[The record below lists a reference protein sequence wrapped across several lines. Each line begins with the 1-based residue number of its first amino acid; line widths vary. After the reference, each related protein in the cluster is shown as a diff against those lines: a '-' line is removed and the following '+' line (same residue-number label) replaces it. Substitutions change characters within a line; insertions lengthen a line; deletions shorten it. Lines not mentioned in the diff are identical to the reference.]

1 MHWSHSADSSRGGA
15 GSAKERRSLIAC
27 SASTHSVPLSTRR
40 QTEHAVRRFAITWS
54 RIAIARLAVVIWVA
68 YFALSGAGLGLKIL
82 PLSLV
87 ANAVYF
93 VLAIVLFQYF
103 RPGDPLIALALLP
116 LAALG
121 SVVQSIGMI
130 QGDRGIQVIAL
141 VFFGLFLAT
150 VGYLLLRAGIA
161 PPPIGYTLVA
171 AGLASCALLIP
182 QLPAPLTALVLGFGA
197 LAEGAFALWLLVTG

>member
-1 MHWSHSADSSRGGA
+1 MQIGM
-15 GSAKERRSLIAC
+15 
-27 SASTHSVPLSTRR
+27 
-40 QTEHAVRRFAITWS
+40 
-54 RIAIARLAVVIWVA
+54 ARLAVVIWVA

-103 RPGDPLIALALLP
+103 RPADPLIALALLP

-150 VGYLLLRAGIA
+150 LGYLLLRAGIA
-161 PPPIGYTLVA
+161 PAPIGYALVG
-171 AGLASCALLIP
+171 AGLASCTLLIP
-182 QLPAPLTALVLGFGA
+182 QLPAPLVALVLGLGA
-197 LAEGAFALWLLVTG
+197 LAEGAF

>member
-1 MHWSHSADSSRGGA
+1 MEIG
-15 GSAKERRSLIAC
+15 
-27 SASTHSVPLSTRR
+27 
-40 QTEHAVRRFAITWS
+40 
-54 RIAIARLAVVIWVA
+54 IARLAVIIWVA
-68 YFALSGAGLGLKIL
+68 YFGLSGAGLGLKIL

-93 VLAIVLFQYF
+93 VLAIVLFQYL
-103 RPGDPLIALALLP
+103 RSADPLIALALLP

-121 SVVQSIGMI
+121 SVIQSIGMI
-130 QGDRGIQVIAL
+130 QDDRGIQLVAL

-161 PPPIGYTLVA
+161 PPPIGYALVA

-182 QLPAPLTALVLGFGA
+182 QLPAPLVALVLGFGA
-197 LAEGAFALWLLVTG
+197 LAEGSFALWLLVKG